1 MRKVIS
7 VFMTFLLMF
16 MVISPVK
23 TYAKS
28 YNVSGTDL
36 TITVDDTVW
45 YVFTRDNLAN
55 NPELDELGID
65 YDYLNDHFHSNFIY
79 MDAVVIYED
88 GAVIEFLIRKPDED
102 VDVVNLANCKGEL
115 IGEIGDGLADKFG
128 ADGYSVLNTDYKF
141 IKLNYFDPNLEYY
154 AVEYYTIINKHP
166 YTFTFQSPVEFTE
179 WEYEEFDTIIK
190 SIVFDIDTSLKEDS
204 IMGTVIEKAI
214 TGALSAAI
222 ISGGVA
228 AYKKK
233 INKTDKDDINN
244 IAEPK

>member
-1 MRKVIS
+1 
-7 VFMTFLLMF
+7 MTVLLMF

-55 NPELDELGID
+55 NPELDELGVD
-65 YDYLNDHFHSNFIY
+65 YNYLNDYFHSNFIY
-79 MDAVVIYED
+79 MDAVVIYEN
-88 GAVIEFLIRKPDED
+88 GATTEFFIRKTDED
-102 VDVVNLANCKGEL
+102 VGVVNLANCKGEL
-115 IGEIGDGLADKFG
+115 IGEIGDSLADKFG
-128 ADGYSVLNTDYKF
+128 ADGYSILNTDYKF

-204 IMGTVIEKAI
+204 FMDTLVAKAL
-214 TGALSAAI
+214 TGALSGAVIGGVGAAI
-222 ISGGVA
+222 GKL
-228 AYKKK
+228 KKK
-233 INKTDKDDINN
+233 MQKNTEEDINN
-244 IAEPK
+244 ITEPK